1 MSGSEGIILNL
12 AMALI
17 VEVIHIQNAYIT
29 ILAVIPN
36 TSRIFLNLYTLVLF
50 VDVHILQF

>member
-1 MSGSEGIILNL
+1 MSGREGIILNL

-17 VEVIHIQNAYIT
+17 VEVIHIQNAHIT

-36 TSRIFLNLYTLVLF
+36 TSSIFLNLYTLVLF